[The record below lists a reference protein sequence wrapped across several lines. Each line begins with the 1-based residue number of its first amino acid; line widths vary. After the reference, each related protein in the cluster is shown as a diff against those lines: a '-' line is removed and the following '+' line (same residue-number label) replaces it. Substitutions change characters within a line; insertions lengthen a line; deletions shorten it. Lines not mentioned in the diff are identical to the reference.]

1 MPVALVEE
9 HDPVRQGME
18 LVLHSAGHY
27 EVVVHARQGDELLR
41 ALSDGAEVHV
51 VVLDAARA
59 ERDGCAAVKQV
70 RDRWPALRLLAMIPE
85 LTTEAVRQCCQQ
97 GAHAVL
103 AKDCSG
109 RDFLMAMDRLRRG
122 EHHRDD
128 SPARGDRT
136 ARGDE
141 PPAQQP

>member
-9 HDPVRQGME
+9 QDPVRQGME
-18 LVLHSAGHY
+18 LVLHSAGCY
-27 EVVVHARQGDELLR
+27 QVVVHARHGDDLLR
-41 ALSDGAEVHV
+41 ALEGGAEVHV
-51 VVLDAARA
+51 AVVDAARA
-59 ERDGCAAVKQV
+59 EHDGCAAVKHV
-70 RDRWPALRLLAMIPE
+70 RDRWPALRLLAMIPQ
-85 LTTEAVRQCCQQ
+85 LTAEGVRQCCQQ
-97 GAHAVL
+97 GAHGVL